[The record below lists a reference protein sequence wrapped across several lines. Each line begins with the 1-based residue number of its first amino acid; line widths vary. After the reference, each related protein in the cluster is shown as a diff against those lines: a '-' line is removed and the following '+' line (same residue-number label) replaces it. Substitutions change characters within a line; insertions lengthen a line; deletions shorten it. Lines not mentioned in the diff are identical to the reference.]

1 MGCWGVE
8 ALGSYLSFNLLHV
21 RYMLK
26 GQIIGDLIAFSTYL
40 AHFDFQEARNNRGE
54 VNRSKEYEET
64 RN

>member
-1 MGCWGVE
+1 MQIFGGW
-8 ALGSYLSFNLLHV
+8 
-21 RYMLK
+21 MLK

-40 AHFDFQEARNNRGE
+40 AHFDFQEARNHRGE